1 MVPINT
7 LRDGKL
13 TPLGTI
19 WHFLEGP
26 GMNYKPHIHLF
37 IYIVMD
43 QGVLGIQYIPLLQI
57 LMLNGR
63 MKIPNPTCQILLDL
77 ETSLSLGQVSIAL
90 ITGVAF

>member
-1 MVPINT
+1 
-7 LRDGKL
+7 
-13 TPLGTI
+13 
-19 WHFLEGP
+19 
-26 GMNYKPHIHLF
+26 MNYKPHIHLF